1 MKKFEW
7 DIDSLISKKQELEK
21 IVNLYEELLDMYT
34 SLISD
39 YDIKVNS
46 ENIFLMMKW
55 NVK

>member
-46 ENIFLMMKW
+46 ENIFF
-55 NVK
+55 

>member
-1 MKKFEW
+1 MKKFRW
-7 DIDSLISKKQELEK
+7 DIDLLRSKKQELEK